1 MKKFL
6 AILLAACMVLG
17 MTAALAEETAATEKG
32 VVIYGTTTEISGDFA
47 PGAWWTNNATDRM
60 IRDMT
65 NDYGTVVTDQGGA
78 LVINNTTCESIEGAM
93 NDNGTK
99 TYTVKIKDGLV
110 FNNGEAITVEDFV
123 WATAFGC
130 SAVAGEVDA
139 KLTSY
144 LTVVGG
150 QEYYDG
156 TAETISGLRILDA
169 NTIQVSIVA
178 DKVPYYFD
186 LSYAGFT
193 PYSMKYWLGDAVT
206 IKDDGNGVYFEGLT
220 KDAIADKLE
229 AARFN
234 AGEDRVS
241 AGPYNLIEFDQASKQ
256 ATLVINP
263 NYQGNFEGQKPS
275 IEKIVIT
282 KAEDATWND
291 ALKTGAFNFY
301 DTITDG
307 EQVNQAMDIIEDEE
321 NKAKLGYGFGYTQFD
336 RPGYGKL
343 MFQSDFGPTQFPAV
357 RHAIAMLLDRN
368 EFANTFCQGWGGVVN
383 GPYGTAMW
391 MYQEAQEWL
400 DENLDNY
407 AYNPDAAKQL
417 LIDDGWIYDENGND
431 YVEGVRYKK
440 VTEEEAG
447 QYVHT
452 KQLDDGTWLMGLEIE
467 WSSSEGNSVSDLLSV
482 MLANGDQTAAAGVK
496 INQNVM
502 TFSELLNY
510 MYRDATQGDKYGIPT
525 YCMYNLASN
534 FTSLYDQSYNFTL
547 DPAMVADGWNTDFI
561 FDEELDKLSMDMV
574 YGVEAGDDEG
584 YLEIWKQFIKRWN
597 ELLPEVPLYSN
608 IYISVFPDWLQGY
621 EQSSYWGFEQAILYA
636 TIAE

>member
-6 AILLAACMVLG
+6 ALLLAACLVLG
-17 MTAALAEETAATEKG
+17 MSAALAEETATEKG
-32 VVIYGTTTEISGDFA
+32 VVIYGATTEISGDFA
-47 PGAWWTNNATDRM
+47 PGAWWTNNATDKM
-60 IRDMT
+60 IRDIT

-78 LVINNTTCESIEGAM
+78 LVINNTVCDGIEGVM
-93 NDNGTK
+93 NDDGTK

-110 FNNGEAITVEDFV
+110 YNNGEAITVEDFV

-150 QEYYDG
+150 QEFYDG

-169 NTIQVSIVA
+169 NTIQVSVVA

-193 PYSMKYWLGDAVT
+193 PFSMKYWLGDAVS

-220 KDAIADKLE
+220 KDNIKDQLDK
-229 AARFN
+229 ARFY

-241 AGPYNLIEFDQASKQ
+241 AGPYNLVEFDQASKQ
-256 ATLVINP
+256 ATLTINK

-282 KAEDATWND
+282 KAEDATWAD

-343 MFQSDFGPTQFPAV
+343 MFQCDFGPTQFIAV
-357 RHAIAMLLDRN
+357 RHAVAMLLDRN

-391 MYQEAQEWL
+391 MYQDGQEWL

-447 QYVHT
+447 QYAHC
-452 KQLDDGTWLMGLEIE
+452 KQLDDGTWLMALEIE
-467 WSSSEGNSVSDLLSV
+467 WASSEGNSVSDLLSV
-482 MLANGDQTAAAGVK
+482 MLANGEQTAAAGVK

-502 TFSELLNY
+502 SFSELLNY

-534 FTSLYDQSYNFTL
+534 FTSLYDQSYSFTL
-547 DPAMVADGWNTDFI
+547 DPAMVADGYNTNFI
-561 FDEELDKLSMDMV
+561 FDEDLDKLSMDMV
-574 YGVEAGDDEG
+574 YGVEAGDDEA
-584 YLEIWKQFIKRWN
+584 YLNIWEQFIKRWN

-608 IYISVFPDWLQGY
+608 IYITVYPDWLQGY
-621 EQSSYWGFEQAILYA
+621 EQSSYWNFEQAILYA
-636 TIAE
+636 SVAE

>member
-6 AILLAACMVLG
+6 ALLLAACMVLG
-17 MTAALAEETAATEKG
+17 MSAALAEGTATDKG
-32 VVIYGTTTEISGDFA
+32 VIIYGATTEISGDFA
-47 PGAWWTNNATDRM
+47 PGAWWTNNATDKM
-60 IRDMT
+60 IRDIT

-78 LVINNTTCESIEGAM
+78 LVINNTVCDGIEGVM
-93 NDNGTK
+93 NDDGTK

-110 FNNGEAITVEDFV
+110 YNNGEAITIEDFV
-123 WATAFGC
+123 WPTAFGC

-144 LTVVGG
+144 LTIVGG
-150 QEYYDG
+150 QEFYDG

-169 NTIQVSIVA
+169 NTIQVSVVA

-193 PYSMKYWLGDAVT
+193 PFSMKYWLGDAVS

-220 KDAIADKLE
+220 KDNIKDQLDK
-229 AARFN
+229 ARFY

-241 AGPYNLIEFDQASKQ
+241 AGPYNLVEFDQASKQ
-256 ATLVINP
+256 ATLTINK

-282 KAEDATWND
+282 KAEDATWAD

-343 MFQSDFGPTQFPAV
+343 MFQCDFGPTQFIAV

-391 MYQEAQEWL
+391 MYQDGQEWL

-447 QYVHT
+447 QYAHC
-452 KQLDDGTWLMGLEIE
+452 KQLDDGTWLMALEIE
-467 WSSSEGNSVSDLLSV
+467 WASSEGNSVSDLLSV
-482 MLANGDQTAAAGVK
+482 MLANGEQTAAAGVK

-502 TFSELLNY
+502 SFSELLNY

-534 FTSLYDQSYNFTL
+534 FTSLYDQSYSFTL
-547 DPAMVADGWNTDFI
+547 DPAMVADGYNTNFI
-561 FDEELDKLSMDMV
+561 FDEDLDKLSMDMV
-574 YGVEAGDDEG
+574 YGVEAGDDEA
-584 YLEIWKQFIKRWN
+584 YLNIWEQFIKRWN

-608 IYISVFPDWLQGY
+608 IYITVYPDWLQGY
-621 EQSSYWGFEQAILYA
+621 EQSSYWNFEQAILYA
-636 TIAE
+636 SVAE

>member
-6 AILLAACMVLG
+6 ALLLAACMVLG
-17 MTAALAEETAATEKG
+17 MSAALAEGTATEKG
-32 VVIYGTTTEISGDFA
+32 VVIYGATTEISGDFA
-47 PGAWWTNNATDRM
+47 PGAWWTNNATDKM
-60 IRDMT
+60 IRDIT

-78 LVINNTTCESIEGAM
+78 LVINNTVCDGIEGVM
-93 NDNGTK
+93 NDDGTK
-99 TYTVKIKDGLV
+99 TYTAKIKDGLV
-110 FNNGEAITVEDFV
+110 YNNGEAITIEDFV

-150 QEYYDG
+150 QEFYDG

-169 NTIQVSIVA
+169 NTIQVSVVA

-193 PYSMKYWLGDAVT
+193 PFSMKYWLGDAVSL
-206 IKDDGNGVYFEGLT
+206 KDDGNGVYFEGLT
-220 KDAIADKLE
+220 KDNIKDQLDK
-229 AARFN
+229 ARFY

-241 AGPYNLIEFDQASKQ
+241 AGPYNLVEFDQASKQ
-256 ATLVINP
+256 ATLTINK

-282 KAEDATWND
+282 KAEDATWAD

-343 MFQSDFGPTQFPAV
+343 MFQCDFGPTQFIAV

-391 MYQEAQEWL
+391 MYQDGQEWL

-447 QYVHT
+447 QYAHC
-452 KQLDDGTWLMGLEIE
+452 KQLDDGTWLMALEIE
-467 WSSSEGNSVSDLLSV
+467 WASSEGNSVSDLLSV
-482 MLANGDQTAAAGVK
+482 MLANGEQTAAAGVK

-502 TFSELLNY
+502 SFSELLNY

-534 FTSLYDQSYNFTL
+534 FTSLYDQSYSFTL
-547 DPAMVADGWNTDFI
+547 DPAMVADGYNTNFI
-561 FDEELDKLSMDMV
+561 FDEDLDKLSMDMV
-574 YGVEAGDDEG
+574 YGVEAGDDEA
-584 YLEIWKQFIKRWN
+584 YLNIWEQFIKRWN

-608 IYISVFPDWLQGY
+608 IYITVYPDWLQGY
-621 EQSSYWGFEQAILYA
+621 EQSSYWNFEQAILYA
-636 TIAE
+636 SVAE

>member
-1 MKKFL
+1 MRKIL
-6 AILLAACMVLG
+6 AVLLAACMVLG
-17 MTAALAEETAATEKG
+17 MTAAMAEETSAEK
-32 VVIYGTTTEISGDFA
+32 VVIYGATTEISGDFA
-47 PGAWWTNNATDRM
+47 PGAWWTNNATDNMLRN
-60 IRDMT
+60 IT
-65 NDYGTVVTDQGGA
+65 TDYGTVVSDQGGA
-78 LVINNTTCESIEGAM
+78 LVINNTTCESIEGVM
-93 NDNGTK
+93 NDDGTK

-110 FNNGEAITVEDFV
+110 FNNGEAITIEDFV
-123 WATAFGC
+123 WATAFSC
-130 SAVAGEVDA
+130 SSVAGEVGA
-139 KLTSY
+139 KLTGY
-144 LTVVGG
+144 LTIVGG
-150 QEYYDG
+150 QEFYDG
-156 TAETISGLRILDA
+156 AAETISGLRILDA

-186 LSYAGFT
+186 LNYAGFT
-193 PYSMKYWLGDAVT
+193 PFSMKYWLGDAVSV
-206 IKDDGNGVYFEGLT
+206 KDDGNGVYFEGLT
-220 KDAIADKLE
+220 KDAIEKQLE
-229 AARFN
+229 YARFN
-234 AGEDRVS
+234 AGEDRVT

-282 KAEDATWND
+282 KAEDATWAD

-391 MYQEAQEWL
+391 MYQDAQEWL

-407 AYNPDAAKQL
+407 AYNPDAANQL
-417 LIDDGWIYDENGND
+417 LIDDGWIYDADGND

-447 QYVHT
+447 QYEHT

-482 MLANGDQTAAAGVK
+482 MLANGEQTAAAGIK

-510 MYRDATQGDKYGIPT
+510 MYRDATQGDKYGVPT
-525 YCMYNLASN
+525 YCMYNLATN
-534 FTSLYDQSYNFTL
+534 FTSLYDQSYSFTL
-547 DPAMVADGWNTDFI
+547 DPQMVAEGYNTDFI

-574 YGVEAGDDEG
+574 YGVEAGDDEA

-608 IYISVFPDWLQGY
+608 IYVSVYPDWLENY
-621 EQSSYWGFEQAILYA
+621 EQSSYWDFEQAILYA
-636 TIAE
+636 NIAE

>member
-6 AILLAACMVLG
+6 ALLLAACMVLG
-17 MTAALAEETAATEKG
+17 MSAALAEETATEKG
-32 VVIYGTTTEISGDFA
+32 VVIYGATTEISGDFA
-47 PGAWWTNNATDRM
+47 PGAWWTNNATDKM
-60 IRDMT
+60 IRDIT

-78 LVINNTTCESIEGAM
+78 LVINNTVCESIEGVM
-93 NDNGTK
+93 NDDGTK

-110 FNNGEAITVEDFV
+110 YNNGEAITVEDFV

-150 QEYYDG
+150 QEFYDG

-169 NTIQVSIVA
+169 NTIQVSVVA

-193 PYSMKYWLGDAVT
+193 PFSMKYWLGDAVS

-220 KDAIADKLE
+220 KDNIKDQLDK
-229 AARFN
+229 ARFY

-241 AGPYNLIEFDQASKQ
+241 AGPYNLVEFDQASKQ
-256 ATLVINP
+256 ATLTINK

-282 KAEDATWND
+282 KAEDATWAD

-343 MFQSDFGPTQFPAV
+343 MFQCDFGPTQFIAV
-357 RHAIAMLLDRN
+357 RHAVAMLLDRN

-391 MYQEAQEWL
+391 MYQDGQEWL

-417 LIDDGWIYDENGND
+417 LIDDPLQEGYGRRSRPVCTLQAAGRRHLADGSGNRMGLLRRQLRFRPA
-431 YVEGVRYKK
+431 ERH
-440 VTEEEAG
+440 AG
-447 QYVHT
+447 QRRA
-452 KQLDDGTWLMGLEIE
+452 DRGCRRE
-467 WSSSEGNSVSDLLSV
+467 
-482 MLANGDQTAAAGVK
+482 DQPERD
-496 INQNVM
+496 
-502 TFSELLNY
+502 ELL
-510 MYRDATQGDKYGIPT
+510 
-525 YCMYNLASN
+525 
-534 FTSLYDQSYNFTL
+534 
-547 DPAMVADGWNTDFI
+547 
-561 FDEELDKLSMDMV
+561 
-574 YGVEAGDDEG
+574 
-584 YLEIWKQFIKRWN
+584 
-597 ELLPEVPLYSN
+597 
-608 IYISVFPDWLQGY
+608 
-621 EQSSYWGFEQAILYA
+621 
-636 TIAE
+636 

>member
-6 AILLAACMVLG
+6 ALLLAACLVLG
-17 MTAALAEETAATEKG
+17 MSAALAEGTATEKG
-32 VVIYGTTTEISGDFA
+32 VVIYGATTEISGDFA
-47 PGAWWTNNATDRM
+47 PGAWWTNNATDKM
-60 IRDMT
+60 IRDIT

-78 LVINNTTCESIEGAM
+78 LVINNTVCESIEGVM
-93 NDNGTK
+93 NDDGTK

-110 FNNGEAITVEDFV
+110 YNNGEAITVEDFV

-130 SAVAGEVDA
+130 SSVASEVEA

-150 QEYYDG
+150 QEFYDG

-193 PYSMKYWLGDAVT
+193 PFSMKYWLGDAVS

-220 KDAIADKLE
+220 KDNIKDQLDK
-229 AARFN
+229 ARFY

-241 AGPYNLIEFDQASKQ
+241 AGPYNLVEFDQASKQ
-256 ATLVINP
+256 ATLTINK

-282 KAEDATWND
+282 KAEDATWAD

-343 MFQSDFGPTQFPAV
+343 MFQCDFGPTQFIAV
-357 RHAIAMLLDRN
+357 RHAVAMLLDRN

-391 MYQEAQEWL
+391 MYQDGQEWL

-447 QYVHT
+447 QYAHC
-452 KQLDDGTWLMGLEIE
+452 KQLDDGTWLMALEIE
-467 WSSSEGNSVSDLLSV
+467 WASSEGNSVSDLLSV
-482 MLANGDQTAAAGVK
+482 MLANGEQTAAAGVK

-502 TFSELLNY
+502 SFSELLNY

-534 FTSLYDQSYNFTL
+534 FTSLYDQSYSFTL
-547 DPAMVADGWNTDFI
+547 DPAMVADGYNTNFI
-561 FDEELDKLSMDMV
+561 FDEDLDKLSMDMV
-574 YGVEAGDDEG
+574 YGVEAGDDEA
-584 YLEIWKQFIKRWN
+584 YLNIWEQFIKRWN

-608 IYISVFPDWLQGY
+608 IYITVYPDWLQGY
-621 EQSSYWGFEQAILYA
+621 EQSSYWNFEQAILYA
-636 TIAE
+636 SVAE

>member
-47 PGAWWTNNATDRM
+47 PGAWWTNNATDKM

-78 LVINNTTCESIEGAM
+78 LVINNTVCESIEGAM
-93 NDNGTK
+93 NDDGTK

-110 FNNGEAITVEDFV
+110 FNNGEAITIEDFV

-169 NTIQVSIVA
+169 NTLQVSIVA

-206 IKDDGNGVYFEGLT
+206 IKDDGDGVYFEGLT
-220 KDAIADKLE
+220 KDAIAATLE

-241 AGPYNLIEFDQASKQ
+241 AGPYNLVEFDQASKQ

-407 AYNPDAAKQL
+407 AYNPEAAKQL

-482 MLANGDQTAAAGVK
+482 MLANGEQTAAAGIK

-510 MYRDATQGDKYGIPT
+510 MYRDASQGDKYGIPT

-534 FTSLYDQSYNFTL
+534 FTSMYDMSYSYTL
-547 DPAMVADGWNTDFI
+547 DPKMVEEGYNTDFI

-608 IYISVFPDWLQGY
+608 IYVSVFPDWLQGY
-621 EQSSYWGFEQAILYA
+621 EQSSYWNFEQAILYA

>member
-6 AILLAACMVLG
+6 ALLLAACMVLG
-17 MTAALAEETAATEKG
+17 MSAALAEGTATDKG
-32 VVIYGTTTEISGDFA
+32 VVIYGATTEISGDFA
-47 PGAWWTNNATDRM
+47 PGAWWTNNATDKM
-60 IRDMT
+60 IRDIT

-78 LVINNTTCESIEGAM
+78 LVINNTVCDGIEGVM
-93 NDNGTK
+93 NDDGTK

-110 FNNGEAITVEDFV
+110 YNNGEAITIEDFV
-123 WATAFGC
+123 WPTAFGC

-144 LTVVGG
+144 LTIVGG
-150 QEYYDG
+150 QEFYDG

-169 NTIQVSIVA
+169 NTIQVSVVA

-193 PYSMKYWLGDAVT
+193 PFSMKYWLGDAVS

-220 KDAIADKLE
+220 KDNIKDQLDK
-229 AARFN
+229 ARFY

-241 AGPYNLIEFDQASKQ
+241 AGPYNLVEFDQASKQ
-256 ATLVINP
+256 ATLTINK

-282 KAEDATWND
+282 KAEDATWAD

-343 MFQSDFGPTQFPAV
+343 MFQCDFGPTQFIAV

-391 MYQEAQEWL
+391 MYQDGQEWL

-447 QYVHT
+447 QYAHC
-452 KQLDDGTWLMGLEIE
+452 KQLDDGTWLMALEIE
-467 WSSSEGNSVSDLLSV
+467 WASSEGNSVSDLLSV
-482 MLANGDQTAAAGVK
+482 MLANGEQTAAAGVK

-502 TFSELLNY
+502 SFSELLNY

-534 FTSLYDQSYNFTL
+534 FTSLYDQSYSFTL
-547 DPAMVADGWNTDFI
+547 DPAMVADGYNTNFI
-561 FDEELDKLSMDMV
+561 FDEDLDKLSMDMV
-574 YGVEAGDDEG
+574 YGVEAGDDEA
-584 YLEIWKQFIKRWN
+584 YLNIWEQFIKRWN

-608 IYISVFPDWLQGY
+608 IYITVYPDWLQGY
-621 EQSSYWGFEQAILYA
+621 EQSSYWNFEQAILYA
-636 TIAE
+636 SVAE

>member
-1 MKKFL
+1 MKKIL
-6 AILLAACMVLG
+6 AILLAACMLLG
-17 MTAALAEETAATEKG
+17 MTTAFADDNSH
-32 VVIYGTTTEISGDFA
+32 VLIYGATTEISGDFA
-47 PGAWWTNNATDRM
+47 PGAWWTNNATDNMLRNF
-60 IRDMT
+60 T
-65 NDYGTVVTDQGGA
+65 TDYGTVVTDQGGA
-78 LVINNTTCESIEGAM
+78 LVRNDTTCESIEGVM
-93 NDNGTK
+93 NDDGTK

-123 WATAFGC
+123 WSTAFGC
-130 SAVAGEVDA
+130 SAVAGEVGA

-150 QEYYDG
+150 QDFYDG
-156 TAETISGLRILDA
+156 KAETISGLRILDK

-186 LSYAGFT
+186 LSYAGFS
-193 PYSMKYWLGDAVT
+193 PYSMKYWLGDAVQL
-206 IKDDGNGVYFEGLT
+206 KDDGNGVYFVGLT
-220 KDAIADKLE
+220 KDAIEKQLE
-229 AARFN
+229 FARFN
-234 AGEDRVS
+234 AGEDRVT
-241 AGPYNLIEFDQASKQ
+241 AGPYNLVEFDQASKQ
-256 ATLVINP
+256 ATLVINK

-282 KAEDATWND
+282 KAEDATWAD

-357 RHAIAMLLDRN
+357 RHAVAMLLDRN

-391 MYQEAQEWL
+391 MYQDAQEWL

-407 AYNPDAAKQL
+407 AYNPEAATQL
-417 LIDDGWIYDENGND
+417 LVDDGWVYDENGND
-431 YVEGVRYKK
+431 YVEGIRYKK

-447 QYVHT
+447 QYKHV
-452 KQLDDGTWLMGLEIE
+452 KKLDDGTYLMGLVIE
-467 WSSSEGNSVSDLLSV
+467 WASSEGNSVSDLLSV
-482 MLANGDQTAAAGVK
+482 MLANGDQTAAAGIK

-510 MYRDATQGDKYGIPT
+510 MYRDASQGDKYGVPT
-525 YCMYNLASN
+525 YCMYNLATN
-534 FTSLYDQSYNFTL
+534 FTSLYDQAYNFTL
-547 DPAMVADGWNTDFI
+547 DEKMVADGYNTDFI
-561 FDEELDKLSMDMV
+561 FDEQLDKLSMDMV
-574 YGVEAGDDEG
+574 YGVEAGDDAA
-584 YLEIWKQFIKRWN
+584 YLELWKEFIKRWN

-608 IYISVFPDWLQGY
+608 VYISVYPDWLQGY
-621 EQSSYWGFEQAILYA
+621 EQSSYWDFEQAILYA
-636 TIAE
+636 SIAE

>member
-6 AILLAACMVLG
+6 ALLLAACLVLG
-17 MTAALAEETAATEKG
+17 MSAALAEETATEKG
-32 VVIYGTTTEISGDFA
+32 VVIYGATTEISGDFA
-47 PGAWWTNNATDRM
+47 PGMMLSICAFASAEGPVEITFWHAM
-60 IRDMT
+60 
-65 NDYGTVVTDQGGA
+65 GG
-78 LVINNTTCESIEGAM
+78 V
-93 NDNGTK
+93 
-99 TYTVKIKDGLV
+99 
-110 FNNGEAITVEDFV
+110 NGEAITVEDFV

-150 QEYYDG
+150 QEFYDG

-169 NTIQVSIVA
+169 NTIQVSVVA

-193 PYSMKYWLGDAVT
+193 PFSMKYWLGDAVS

-220 KDAIADKLE
+220 KDNIKDQLDK
-229 AARFN
+229 ARFY

-241 AGPYNLIEFDQASKQ
+241 AGPYNLVEFDQASKQ
-256 ATLVINP
+256 ATLTINK

-282 KAEDATWND
+282 KAEDATWAD

-343 MFQSDFGPTQFPAV
+343 MFQCDFGPTQFIAV

-391 MYQEAQEWL
+391 MYQDGQEWL

-447 QYVHT
+447 QYAHC
-452 KQLDDGTWLMGLEIE
+452 KQLDDGTWLMALEIE
-467 WSSSEGNSVSDLLSV
+467 WASSEGNSVSDLLSV
-482 MLANGDQTAAAGVK
+482 MLANGEQTAAAGVK

-502 TFSELLNY
+502 SFSELLNY

-534 FTSLYDQSYNFTL
+534 FTSLYDQSYSFTL
-547 DPAMVADGWNTDFI
+547 DPAMVADGYNTNFI
-561 FDEELDKLSMDMV
+561 FDEDLDKLSMDMV
-574 YGVEAGDDEG
+574 YGVEAGDDEA
-584 YLEIWKQFIKRWN
+584 YLNIWEQFIKRWN

-608 IYISVFPDWLQGY
+608 IYITVYPDWLQGY
-621 EQSSYWGFEQAILYA
+621 EQSSYWNFEQAILYA
-636 TIAE
+636 SVAE

>member
-1 MKKFL
+1 MKNVSKFL
-6 AILLAACMVLG
+6 ALLLALCMVLS
-17 MTAALAEETAATEKG
+17 MTSAMAENAQEH
-32 VVIYGTTTEISGDFA
+32 VLIYGTTTEINGDFA
-47 PGAWWTNNATDRM
+47 PDAWWTNNATDKM
-60 IRDMT
+60 LRDFT
-65 NDYGTVVTDQGGA
+65 TDYSTVVTDQGGA
-78 LVINNTTCESIEGAM
+78 LVINETVCDGIEGAM
-93 NDNGTK
+93 NDDGTK

-110 FNNGEAITVEDFV
+110 FNNGEPITIKDFV
-123 WATAFGC
+123 WTTAFSC
-130 SAVAGEVDA
+130 SSVASEVGA
-139 KLTSY
+139 KLTGY

-150 QEYYDG
+150 QDYYDG
-156 TAETISGLRILDA
+156 NAETISGLRILDD
-169 NTIQVSIVA
+169 NTLQVSITS
-178 DKVPYYFD
+178 DYVPYYFD
-186 LSYAGFT
+186 LRYAGFT
-193 PYSMKYWLGDAVT
+193 AFSMKYWLGEDVD
-206 IKDDGNGVYFEGLT
+206 IKDDGNGVYFVGLT

-229 AARFN
+229 YARFH
-234 AGEDRVS
+234 AGEDRVT
-241 AGPYNLIEFDQASKQ
+241 AGPYNLVEFDQASKQ
-256 ATLVINP
+256 ATLVINE

-275 IEKIVIT
+275 VPKIVIT
-282 KAEDATWND
+282 KAEDATWAD

-307 EQVNQAMDIIEDEE
+307 GHINTAMDIIEDEA
-321 NKAKLGYGFGYTQFD
+321 NKEVLGYGFGYTQFD

-391 MYQEAQEWL
+391 MYKEAEEWL
-400 DENLDNY
+400 DENLDSY
-407 AYNPDAAKQL
+407 AYNPEAAVQL
-417 LIDDGWIYDENGND
+417 LIDDGWVYDENGND

-452 KQLDDGTWLMGLEIE
+452 KKLDDGTYLMGLEIE

-482 MLANGDQTAAAGVK
+482 MLANGEQTAAAGVK

-502 TFSELLNY
+502 SFAELLNY
-510 MYRDATQGDKYGIPT
+510 MYRDASQGDKYGVPT

-534 FTSLYDQSYNFTL
+534 FTSIYDQSFSFTL
-547 DPAMVADGWNTDFI
+547 DPKMVADGYNTDFI

-584 YLEIWKQFIKRWN
+584 YLEIWKAFIKRWN

-608 IYISVFPDWLQGY
+608 IYISVYPDWLEGY
-621 EQSSYWGFEQAILYA
+621 DQDSYWDFSQAILYA
-636 TIAE
+636 SIAE

>member
-17 MTAALAEETAATEKG
+17 MSAALAEETATTEKG
-32 VVIYGTTTEISGDFA
+32 VIIYGSTTEISGDFA
-47 PGAWWTNNATDRM
+47 PGAWWTNNATDKT
-60 IRDMT
+60 IRDLT

-78 LVINNTTCESIEGAM
+78 LVINNTVCESIEGVM
-93 NDNGTK
+93 NDDGTK

-110 FNNGEAITVEDFV
+110 FNNGEAITIEDFV

-130 SAVAGEVDA
+130 SAVAGEVEA

-156 TAETISGLRILDA
+156 AAETISGLRILDA

-193 PYSMKYWLGDAVT
+193 PYSMKYWLGDAVSL
-206 IKDDGNGVYFEGLT
+206 KDDGNGVYFEGLT
-220 KDAIADKLE
+220 KDAIAAKLE

-234 AGEDRVS
+234 ASEDRVS
-241 AGPYNLIEFDQASKQ
+241 AGPYNLVEFDQASKQ

-275 IEKIVIT
+275 IQKIVIT

-391 MYQEAQEWL
+391 MYQEAEEWL

-407 AYNPDAAKQL
+407 AYNPEAAKQL
-417 LIDDGWIYDENGND
+417 LIDDGWVYDENGND

-452 KQLDDGTWLMGLEIE
+452 KQLEDGTWLMGLEIE

-482 MLANGDQTAAAGVK
+482 MLANGEQTAAAGVK

-510 MYRDATQGDKYGIPT
+510 MYRDATQGDKNGIPI

-534 FTSLYDQSYNFTL
+534 FTSLYDQSYSFTL

-574 YGVEAGDDEG
+574 YGVEAGDDEA

>member
-6 AILLAACMVLG
+6 ALLLAACMVLG
-17 MTAALAEETAATEKG
+17 MSAALAEGTATEKG
-32 VVIYGTTTEISGDFA
+32 VVIYGATTEISGDFA
-47 PGAWWTNNATDRM
+47 PGAWWTNNATDKM
-60 IRDMT
+60 IRDIT

-78 LVINNTTCESIEGAM
+78 LVINNTVCDGIEGVM
-93 NDNGTK
+93 NDDGTK

-110 FNNGEAITVEDFV
+110 YNNGEAITIEDFV

-150 QEYYDG
+150 QEFYDG

-169 NTIQVSIVA
+169 NTIQVSVVA

-186 LSYAGFT
+186 LNYAGFT
-193 PYSMKYWLGDAVT
+193 PFSMKYWLGDAVSL
-206 IKDDGNGVYFEGLT
+206 KDDGNGVYFEGLT
-220 KDAIADKLE
+220 KDNIKDQLDK
-229 AARFN
+229 ARFY

-241 AGPYNLIEFDQASKQ
+241 AGPYNLVEFDQASKQ
-256 ATLVINP
+256 ATLTINK

-282 KAEDATWND
+282 KAEDATWAD

-343 MFQSDFGPTQFPAV
+343 MFQCDFGPTQFIAV

-391 MYQEAQEWL
+391 MYQDGQEWL

-447 QYVHT
+447 QYAHC
-452 KQLDDGTWLMGLEIE
+452 KQLDDGTWLMALEIE
-467 WSSSEGNSVSDLLSV
+467 WASSEGNSVSDLLSV
-482 MLANGDQTAAAGVK
+482 MLANGEQTAAAGVK

-510 MYRDATQGDKYGIPT
+510 MYRDATQGDKYGVPT

-534 FTSLYDQSYNFTL
+534 FTSLYDQSYSFTL
-547 DPAMVADGWNTDFI
+547 DPAMVADGYNTNFI
-561 FDEELDKLSMDMV
+561 FDEDLDKLSMDMV
-574 YGVEAGDDEG
+574 YGVEAGDDEA
-584 YLEIWKQFIKRWN
+584 YLNIWEQFIKRWN

-608 IYISVFPDWLQGY
+608 IYITVYPDWLQGY
-621 EQSSYWGFEQAILYA
+621 EQSSYWNFEQAILYA
-636 TIAE
+636 SVAE

>member
-6 AILLAACMVLG
+6 ALLLAACMVLG
-17 MTAALAEETAATEKG
+17 MSAALAEGTATEKG
-32 VVIYGTTTEISGDFA
+32 VVIYGATTEISGDFA
-47 PGAWWTNNATDRM
+47 PGAWWTNNATDKM
-60 IRDMT
+60 IRDIT

-78 LVINNTTCESIEGAM
+78 LVINNTVCDGIEGVM
-93 NDNGTK
+93 NDDGTK

-110 FNNGEAITVEDFV
+110 YNNGEAITIEDFV
-123 WATAFGC
+123 WPTAFGC

-144 LTVVGG
+144 LTIVGG
-150 QEYYDG
+150 QEFYDG

-169 NTIQVSIVA
+169 NTIQVSVVA

-193 PYSMKYWLGDAVT
+193 PFSMKYWLGDAVSL
-206 IKDDGNGVYFEGLT
+206 KDDGNGVYFEGLT
-220 KDAIADKLE
+220 KDNIKDQLDK
-229 AARFN
+229 ARFY

-241 AGPYNLIEFDQASKQ
+241 AGPYNLVEFDQASKQ
-256 ATLVINP
+256 ATLTINK

-282 KAEDATWND
+282 KAEDATWAD

-343 MFQSDFGPTQFPAV
+343 MFQCDFGPTQFIAV

-391 MYQEAQEWL
+391 MYQDGQEWL

-447 QYVHT
+447 QYAHC
-452 KQLDDGTWLMGLEIE
+452 KQLDDGTWLMALEIE
-467 WSSSEGNSVSDLLSV
+467 WASSEGNSVSDLLSV
-482 MLANGDQTAAAGVK
+482 MLANGEQTAAAGVK

-502 TFSELLNY
+502 SFSELLNY

-534 FTSLYDQSYNFTL
+534 FTSLYDQSYSFTL
-547 DPAMVADGWNTDFI
+547 DPAMVADGYNTNFI
-561 FDEELDKLSMDMV
+561 FDEDLDKLSMDMV
-574 YGVEAGDDEG
+574 YGVEAGDDEA
-584 YLEIWKQFIKRWN
+584 YLNIWEQFIKRWN

-608 IYISVFPDWLQGY
+608 IYITVYPDWLQGY
-621 EQSSYWGFEQAILYA
+621 EQSSYWNFEQAILYA
-636 TIAE
+636 SVAE